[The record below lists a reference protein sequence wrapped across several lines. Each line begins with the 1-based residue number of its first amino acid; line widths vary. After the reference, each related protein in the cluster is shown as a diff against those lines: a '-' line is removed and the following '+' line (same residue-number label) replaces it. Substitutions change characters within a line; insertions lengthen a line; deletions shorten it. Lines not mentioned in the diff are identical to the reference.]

1 MFDDSLIEHLNSGR
15 HKSRTEGGNGPNSS
29 RYGSLRKGRDKGM
42 MHIFGRGVSITANVV
57 N

>member
-15 HKSRTEGGNGPNSS
+15 HKSRTDGGNGPNSS